1 LINDTF
7 ETARGKLELCWR
19 PEAGDGKGPVA
30 QTPFEILAL
39 GLPRQAIRGI
49 YAAGALVRRN
59 SVVEFQV
66 ISGPGEPAPHAN
78 SMDRR
83 TGSTGSTLGMEPGRE
98 PVRGAAQRDSVL
110 LSKGL
115 AQDPAHA
122 ARRMTAMGKCL
133 RLCW

>member
-1 LINDTF
+1 M
-7 ETARGKLELCWR
+7 
-19 PEAGDGKGPVA
+19 
-30 QTPFEILAL
+30 
-39 GLPRQAIRGI
+39 
-49 YAAGALVRRN
+49 VRRI
-59 SVVEFQV
+59 SVVEFRV
-66 ISGPGEPAPHAN
+66 IGDAGKQALHAN

-83 TGSTGSTLGMEPGRE
+83 REGNGSALGMEGRRE
-98 PVRGAAQRDSVL
+98 PLRGAAQRDSVL

>member
-1 LINDTF
+1 M
-7 ETARGKLELCWR
+7 
-19 PEAGDGKGPVA
+19 
-30 QTPFEILAL
+30 IL
-39 GLPRQAIRGI
+39 GS
-49 YAAGALVRRN
+49 GALVRRI
-59 SVVEFQV
+59 SVVDFRV
-66 ISGPGEPAPHAN
+66 IGDAGKQAPHAN

-83 TGSTGSTLGMEPGRE
+83 TGSSGSTLGMEPGRE

-115 AQDPAHA
+115 ARDPVHA